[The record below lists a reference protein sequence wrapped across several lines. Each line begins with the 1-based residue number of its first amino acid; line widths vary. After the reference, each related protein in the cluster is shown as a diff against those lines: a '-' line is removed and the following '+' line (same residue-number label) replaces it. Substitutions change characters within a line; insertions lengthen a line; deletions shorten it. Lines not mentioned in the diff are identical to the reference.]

1 MRALAA
7 ILALALLA
15 GCSTPEGRKI
25 QQQFDQLFASPK
37 GQPMLAAGLRQYE
50 DGQYAES
57 AKNLQAA
64 LDKGL
69 TDKDK
74 VVAYK
79 HLAFIHCSISRER
92 QCREEFRKALAI
104 DPSLELGPAE
114 SGHPVWGPIFRSVK
128 AGR

>member
-1 MRALAA
+1 MRALAG
-7 ILALALLA
+7 IVMLVLA

-25 QQQFDQLFASPK
+25 QQRFDQIFASSK
-37 GQPMLAAGLRQYE
+37 GQPMLATGLRQYE

-69 TDKDK
+69 ADKDK
-74 VVAYK
+74 VVAHK
-79 HLAFIHCSISRER
+79 HLAFIHCSVNRER
-92 QCREEFRKALAI
+92 QCREDFRKALAI
-104 DPSLELGPAE
+104 DPKLELGPAE